1 MSENNLIPIV
11 IEKSGRGERAYDIYS
26 RLLKDRIIILG
37 GAVTDE
43 TANTIIAQLLFLS
56 NDDPKTDIQFYI
68 NSPGGSVSAGLGII
82 DTMRFLRC
90 EVATTCI
97 GMAASMGACL
107 LAAGSR
113 GKRAVLANSQVMLH
127 QPLIGGVLQGPA
139 TDLGIEAAH
148 MLRLRDRLY
157 KLMADF
163 TGKAQEQIHR
173 DFDRNKWLFAEEAVE
188 YGCATAC
195 WTRRR
200 QSSRR
205 PIVMRIRMRTRI
217 SPAVVAAII
226 SSSLLMAGG
235 CHSPNQANILL
246 RKQNQ
251 QLDAKIS
258 DLQRRHDADE
268 ATIRGLQS
276 SARPCR
282 FCRKMNWTS
291 CSRHRGWTSAV

>member
-1 MSENNLIPIV
+1 MSVNNTLIPIV

-37 GAVTDE
+37 GPVTDE
-43 TANTIIAQLLFLS
+43 SANAIIAQMLFLS

-90 EVATTCI
+90 DVATTCI

-107 LAAGSR
+107 LAAGTK
-113 GKRAVLANSQVMLH
+113 GKRYVLNNSQVMLH

-157 KLMADF
+157 KLMSVYS
-163 TGKAQEQIHR
+163 GKSPETIHR

-188 YGCATAC
+188 YGVADKILDRAPESAAP
-195 WTRRR
+195 RRN
-200 QSSRR
+200 
-205 PIVMRIRMRTRI
+205 
-217 SPAVVAAII
+217 
-226 SSSLLMAGG
+226 G
-235 CHSPNQANILL
+235 
-246 RKQNQ
+246 
-251 QLDAKIS
+251 
-258 DLQRRHDADE
+258 AD
-268 ATIRGLQS
+268 
-276 SARPCR
+276 
-282 FCRKMNWTS
+282 
-291 CSRHRGWTSAV
+291 